1 MSNFDEERDNQ
12 AIVVKYKAV
21 SEYTKADIIELHMI
35 ENSNK
40 NKIHTGFSTWLDNK
54 LNAEICRTKI

>member
-40 NKIHTGFSTWLDNK
+40 NKIH
-54 LNAEICRTKI
+54 A